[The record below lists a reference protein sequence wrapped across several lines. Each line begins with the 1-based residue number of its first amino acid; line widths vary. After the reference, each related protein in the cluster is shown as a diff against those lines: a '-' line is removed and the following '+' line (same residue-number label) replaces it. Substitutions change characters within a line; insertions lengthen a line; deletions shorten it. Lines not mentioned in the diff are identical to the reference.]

1 MSTLVNLLLALVA
14 NILSVAGVH
23 TEVPVTSQIETAVH
37 CEYTVEHL
45 NNNLIIKNE
54 QLSQ

>member
-23 TEVPVTSQIETAVH
+23 TEVPVTSMIETTH

-45 NNNLIIKNE
+45 DNNLIIKNE

>member
-14 NILSVAGVH
+14 NILSLVGVH
-23 TEVPVTSQIETAVH
+23 TEVPVTSKAETIH
-37 CEYTVEHL
+37 CEYTVQHL

>member
-14 NILSVAGVH
+14 NILSIAGVH
-23 TEVPVTSQIETAVH
+23 NEAAVTSKLDTIQ
-37 CEYTVEHL
+37 CEYTVQQL